1 MVNRIKNVFEEMR
14 LLREQ
19 KQEFGEIDIKPHALE
34 PFAREITRSMLKDA
48 GMDID
53 NPDHVQAFLFMIVG
67 HLYHDM
73 KPGAMASFPV
83 DGDELV
89 VMAHGIVKSRLKPP
103 NWSDIARRLQK
114 DERLSGLTV
123 DAIRVHLTRTMSK
136 MLENRPVSSSDA
148 EASAVDQALNAL
160 QALKADRKSVPH

>member
-1 MVNRIKNVFEEMR
+1 MVNRVKNIFEEMR

-19 KQEFGEIDIKPHALE
+19 KQEFGEIDIKPHALD
-34 PFAREITRSMLKDA
+34 PLARDATRSMLKDA

-83 DGDELV
+83 DKDELV
-89 VMAHGIVKSRLKPP
+89 LMAHGIVKSRLKPP

-114 DERLSGLTV
+114 DERLTG
-123 DAIRVHLTRTMSK
+123 HLTRTMSK
-136 MLENRPVSSSDA
+136 MLENRPVSPSDA
-148 EASAVDQALNAL
+148 EASGIDQALNAL
-160 QALKADRKSVPH
+160 QALKADRKSIPL